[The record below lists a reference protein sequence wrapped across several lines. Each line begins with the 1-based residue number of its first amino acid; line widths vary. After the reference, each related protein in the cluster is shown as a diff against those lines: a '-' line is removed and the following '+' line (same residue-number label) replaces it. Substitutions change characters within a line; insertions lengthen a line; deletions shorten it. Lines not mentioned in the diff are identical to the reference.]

1 MIERTALL
9 PFLRMFV
16 PKSCSRLLGVLV
28 AATLIFPTPV
38 AAKKC
43 PKVPAA
49 AAKLRAEGGKLEKA
63 KKYLAAAQRYTSAA
77 EAAAVCRPRQM
88 QYIEDALDA
97 YRHAANAGEFD
108 RTKCDEDPEL
118 AATRLLVR
126 QRVVLSAK
134 SDAPEQLQAID
145 LLLNARDPT
154 TRAAADILEGVRAP
168 AARTDMDLGPARDDY
183 SAGAARFPGC
193 ASDLREF
200 MLATAL
206 ATIPA
211 PTTTP
216 SCAGPD
222 ERARREL
229 DLVLDVVA
237 ATEPTATSA
246 NLDLLRARRDDARR
260 PGVAVESSQASAASA
275 AAAGNHV
282 QAHAAHARVVH
293 DLPECPTYHQARSD
307 ALGGA
312 VAALQQIGTAK
323 ARTDAIQLL
332 DRTLREWRVAYGAA
346 VGPDH
351 AYYEAR
357 RVALV
362 NEHAAYLAAEAERQR
377 PEPTQPKP
385 SRRAKKAKAKP
396 QPKLA
401 APRPAPLTKTPQDT
415 RRQSGNIVGVGVS
428 GGLTVA
434 FGLAATVLSA
444 RLRWKGPLHRDI
456 VDAYNTA
463 GRNPYTTADLC
474 DAATY
479 GGEDAGITGACAH
492 HTTVRHAAVAM
503 WSLMAASA
511 ISTIVMTTLMMT
523 ANKRPSAKRVS
534 FGVAPQ
540 RTGALLT
547 GALRF

>member
-1 MIERTALL
+1 MSL
-9 PFLRMFV
+9 FV
-16 PKSCSRLLGVLV
+16 PRSCSRLLAVLV
-28 AATLIFPTPV
+28 TATLTFPAPV
-38 AAKKC
+38 AAAKKC

-49 AAKLRAEGGKLEKA
+49 AAKLRAEGGKLAKA
-63 KKYLAAAQRYTSAA
+63 KKFLAAAQRYESAA

-88 QYIEDALDA
+88 TYVEDALDA
-97 YRHAANAGEFD
+97 YQSAASAGGFD
-108 RTKCDEDPEL
+108 RTKCEEDPDL
-118 AATRLLVR
+118 AATRMLVR
-126 QRVVLSAK
+126 QRVALTAK
-134 SDAPEQLQAID
+134 SDAPDQLQEID
-145 LLLNARDPT
+145 RLLQARDPT
-154 TRAAADILEGVRAP
+154 TRAASDILEGVRTP

-183 SAGAARFPGC
+183 SAAAARFPAC
-193 ASDLREF
+193 APDLREHL
-200 MLATAL
+200 LATTL
-206 ATIPA
+206 ATIAA

-222 ERARREL
+222 ERARHEL
-229 DLVLDVVA
+229 GLVLDVVA
-237 ATEPTATSA
+237 ATEPAATSP
-246 NLDLLRARRDDARR
+246 NLDLVKARRDDARR
-260 PGVAVESSQASAASA
+260 LGVAVETSQATAASA
-275 AAAGNHV
+275 AAAGDHV
-282 QAHAAHARVVH
+282 QAHAAHAQVLQA
-293 DLPECPTYHQARSD
+293 LPECPVYHQARTD

-312 VAALQQIGTAK
+312 VAALQQLGTPK

-357 RVALV
+357 RVALT
-362 NEHAAYLAAEAERQR
+362 NDHAAYLAEVERQR
-377 PEPTQPKP
+377 PAPTPPKP

-396 QPKLA
+396 KSKLVA
-401 APRPAPLTKTPQDT
+401 SQPAPLTTNLKDASRGT
-415 RRQSGNIVGVGVS
+415 GNIVGVGVS

-456 VDAYNTA
+456 VDAYITA
-463 GRNPYTTADLC
+463 GYNPYTTADLC

-479 GGEDAGITGACAH
+479 GGADAGIADACAH
-492 HTTVRHAAVAM
+492 HTTVRHTAVAM

-511 ISTIVMTTLMMT
+511 ISTIVMTTVMMT
-523 ANKRPSAKRVS
+523 AHKRQAARRVS